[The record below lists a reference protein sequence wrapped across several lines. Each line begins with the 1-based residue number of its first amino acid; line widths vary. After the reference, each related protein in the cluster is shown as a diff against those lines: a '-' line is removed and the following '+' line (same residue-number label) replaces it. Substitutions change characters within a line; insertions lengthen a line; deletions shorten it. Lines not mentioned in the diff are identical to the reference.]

1 MAVIAV
7 GSRPET
13 PDVTKFFELPAVD
26 RRFKGRAHAEG
37 EREREREREREGEG
51 ERERERERERESEGR
66 RRRGGAPYIRNSY
79 LRWGLRWPRE
89 VEVSH
94 TQV

>member
-26 RRFKGRAHAEG
+26 KRFKGRAHADEG
-37 EREREREREREGEG
+37 RERERERERAG
-51 ERERERERERESEGR
+51 
-66 RRRGGAPYIRNSY
+66 RGGAPYIRNSY